1 MVFNGSQ
8 ENAEHNIL
16 TRFGRICHLNSIGE
30 IFVLQVRYPRLS
42 KIKIEN
48 VEKFYNELYDSDLI
62 ILGPESNLKSPVL
75 DLIRRYFLAS
85 LRARV

>member
-30 IFVLQVRYPRLS
+30 IFVLQVHYPRLS
-42 KIKIEN
+42 KINRKCGEI
-48 VEKFYNELYDSDLI
+48 FYNEL
-62 ILGPESNLKSPVL
+62 
-75 DLIRRYFLAS
+75 
-85 LRARV
+85 